1 MGFECDVVADV
12 AMSRLSVCRVICSLS
27 KPNLKHKTKKI
38 GSRLL
43 IFYVDRG
50 NKTIYIDLGKK
61 RRTMS

>member
-1 MGFECDVVADV
+1 MAILHKLHPG
-12 AMSRLSVCRVICSLS
+12 RVICSLS

>member
-1 MGFECDVVADV
+1 MAILHKLHPG
-12 AMSRLSVCRVICSLS
+12 RVTYSLS
-27 KPNLKHKTKKI
+27 KPNLKHETKKI

-50 NKTIYIDLGKK
+50 GKTIYIDLLGKK